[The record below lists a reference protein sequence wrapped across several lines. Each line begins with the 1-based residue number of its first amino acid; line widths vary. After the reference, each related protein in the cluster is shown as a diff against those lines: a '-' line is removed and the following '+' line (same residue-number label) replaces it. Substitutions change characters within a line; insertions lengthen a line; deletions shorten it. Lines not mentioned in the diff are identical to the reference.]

1 MKATIIAVVGVAL
14 VAAGCGSGGAG
25 AGAGESAKTNAIAPV
40 TLRIG
45 TDDEPG
51 RPAADQIEELA
62 RRAAKLSGGAIRI
75 EPVWHAAG
83 DGPDWDQRVARMVTS
98 GELDM
103 GVIPSRSWDTE
114 GVTSLRALNAPFL
127 ITSDELLDAVVSSD
141 VADDLMA
148 GLGKAG
154 VRGIAL
160 FPEGLRHPF
169 GLEQPLMGPG
179 DYDGEAIRTP
189 TSETTE
195 AMFAALGASVSDEE
209 ADPRHHAALE
219 SSYFLE
225 PGGTAT
231 GNVTFYPKVN
241 SLVIGDEVFDGLDDA
256 QRKVLAQA
264 AAQTREWAIE
274 ESPTDADAAEA
285 FCADGRRV
293 VLASD
298 QQVAALERAAAP
310 VTAELESDGQTASII
325 EAIRALKGDV
335 PDVKPSGCGQ
345 APDASARSSK
355 FDGVYRFRI
364 TDEQLRKAGI
374 TDAADIDENHGRFDV
389 TLDGGTYCWVQ
400 QAPNPLD
407 NPDECSTYEVDGD
420 RVVFS
425 YPSGKPDV
433 YRFTK
438 TADRDLEV
446 AVVKAGR
453 PDALP
458 YMEVWA
464 ANTWKRIGDA
474 E

>member
-14 VAAGCGSGGAG
+14 VAAGCGGGG
-25 AGAGESAKTNAIAPV
+25 DGDGESAKTKAIAPV

-51 RPAADQIEELA
+51 KPAADQIEELA
-62 RRAAKLSGGAIRI
+62 RRAAKLSRGAIRI

-83 DGPDWDQRVARMVTS
+83 DGPDWDQRVARMVTG

-103 GVIPSRSWDTE
+103 GLIPSRSWDTE

-169 GLEQPLMGPG
+169 GLEQAMMGPG

-189 TSETTE
+189 TSETTK
-195 AMFAALGASVSDEE
+195 AMFAALGASVSDDDP
-209 ADPRHHAALE
+209 DPRHHAALE

-241 SLVIGDEVFDGLDDA
+241 SLVIGDKAFDRLDDA
-256 QRKVLAQA
+256 QRDVLAEA
-264 AAQTREWAIE
+264 ATQTREWAIE
-274 ESPTDADAAEA
+274 ESPTDAEAAEA

-298 QQVAALERAAAP
+298 QQLAALERAAAP
-310 VTAELESDGQTASII
+310 VNAELESDGPTASII
-325 EAIRALKGDV
+325 EAIRALERDV
-335 PDVKPSGCGQ
+335 PDVKPSGCGR
-345 APDASARSSK
+345 AAVRSSK
-355 FDGVYRFRI
+355 YDGVYRFRI
-364 TDEQLRKAGI
+364 TDAQLHKAGI
-374 TDAADIDENHGRFDV
+374 TSPPDVDENHGV
-389 TLDGGTYCWVQ
+389 YEITLDGGSYCWVQ

-407 NPDECSTYEVDGD
+407 NPDECSTYEIDGD

-438 TADRDLEV
+438 TANGDLEV
-446 AVVKAGR
+446 AVVKAGE

-458 YMEVWA
+458 YLEVWA

>member
-1 MKATIIAVVGVAL
+1 
-14 VAAGCGSGGAG
+14 
-25 AGAGESAKTNAIAPV
+25 
-40 TLRIG
+40 
-45 TDDEPG
+45 
-51 RPAADQIEELA
+51 
-62 RRAAKLSGGAIRI
+62 
-75 EPVWHAAG
+75 
-83 DGPDWDQRVARMVTS
+83 
-98 GELDM
+98 
-103 GVIPSRSWDTE
+103 
-114 GVTSLRALNAPFL
+114 
-127 ITSDELLDAVVSSD
+127 
-141 VADDLMA
+141 MA

-179 DYDGEAIRTP
+179 DYDGEADPDAGPRRPRRRCSRRSARASATRRRTR
-189 TSETTE
+189 
-195 AMFAALGASVSDEE
+195 A
-209 ADPRHHAALE
+209 HHAALE

-293 VLASD
+293 VLASE

-335 PDVKPSGCGQ
+335 PDAKPSGCGQ

-425 YPSGKPDV
+425 YPERQARRLPVHEDGGPRPRSGRRQGRQARRPPV
-433 YRFTK
+433 HGGLGRQHVE
-438 TADRDLEV
+438 ADRRRRV
-446 AVVKAGR
+446 AAVSAPRRRAGCRRRGAFHR
-453 PDALP
+453 PAGSS
-458 YMEVWA
+458 A
-464 ANTWKRIGDA
+464 
-474 E
+474 